1 MNLVFIHG
9 AGSSSN
15 VWGYQ
20 KHYFS
25 TYDVTLIDLPGHGGK
40 AGEGRETISEY
51 VEDVREEC
59 ESLED
64 VVLIGH
70 SMGGAITMLYSL
82 RYPVRACILAGTGAR
97 LRVLPAV
104 LENIKK
110 AHEET
115 IDFILE
121 YAVHNK
127 TEEIMRK
134 SKKEMVSISP
144 DVLYKDFLACNNF
157 DVMQEIKTLNIPT
170 LVVCGSED
178 LLTPGKYAEYLAA
191 AIRLSTLKIIDDCG
205 HMLMLEKPQEFNQVV
220 GEFLEN
226 V

>member
-9 AGSSSN
+9 AGSSKT

-25 TYDVTLIDLPGHGGK
+25 AHDVTLIDLPGHGGK
-40 AGEGRETISEY
+40 AGAGRETISEY
-51 VEDVREEC
+51 VEDVRKEC
-59 ESLED
+59 EYLED
-64 VVLIGH
+64 VILIGH
-70 SMGGAITMLYSL
+70 SMGGAITMLYGL
-82 RYPVRACILAGTGAR
+82 LYPVRACVLAGTGAR

-115 IDFILE
+115 VDFILE

-144 DVLYKDFLACNNF
+144 DVLYKDFSACDNF
-157 DVMQEIKTLNIPT
+157 DVMQKIASLDIPT

-178 LLTPGKYAEYLAA
+178 LLTPVKYAEYLAA
-191 AIRLSTLKIIDDCG
+191 HIPLSTLKIIDDCG
-205 HMLMLEKPQEFNQVV
+205 HMLMLEKPQEFNQIL
-220 GEFLEN
+220 GAFLEN